1 VATRK
6 REITTEVCKR
16 FAKTNN
22 KAVARKLMAD
32 YPGLYSSENAAYKSV
47 CDVRGG
53 NGAIRR
59 ASKCVADKSAY
70 RPKQPT
76 GHKLECPPSLAEKWE
91 PYILET
97 PNKFL
102 VLSDLHVP
110 YHSTKAITAAVE
122 YGLSVGCKS
131 LLINGDLADWY
142 GISRHQ
148 KDPRKPRL
156 SEEIK
161 IIKELLGWLLPQ
173 FKGQKVYKAGN
184 HEERWDHFIWNN
196 APVFADMEYMRMDEL
211 LNLKAWKCEWV
222 ADQRIVM
229 AGKLPIIHGHELGRS
244 TFSPVNQA
252 RGAFMR
258 TLHTLLVGHGHRTST
273 HTEPDMMGSETTCW
287 STGCL
292 CDLTPEYARV
302 NKWNWGFCTLDVF
315 KSEEFQLENYRI
327 NRDGKVRAS

>member
-1 VATRK
+1 MATRK

-22 KAVARKLMAD
+22 KAVARKIMAD
-32 YPGLYSSENAAYKSV
+32 YPGLYSTLNSAYKSV

-91 PYILET
+91 PFHLKF
-97 PNKFL
+97 PSKFL
-102 VLSDLHVP
+102 ILSDIHVP
-110 YHSTKAITAAVE
+110 YHSEKAVQAAVR
-122 YGLSVGCKS
+122 YGVDNGYTS

-161 IIKELLGWLLPQ
+161 IIKQFLDWLLPQ
-173 FKGQKVYKAGN
+173 FPGQKVWKAGN

-196 APVFADMEYMRMDEL
+196 TPAFADLEYMQMHEL
-211 LNLKAWKCEWV
+211 LGLKARKCEWV
-222 ADQRIVM
+222 ADQRIIM
-229 AGKLPIIHGHELGRS
+229 GGKLPILHGHELGKS
-244 TFSPVNQA
+244 TFNPVNQA

-292 CDLTPEYARV
+292 CATDPEYARI
-302 NKWNWGFCTLDVF
+302 NKWNWGFATLDTF
-315 KSEEFQLENYRI
+315 KDAEFQLENYRI

>member
-22 KAVARKLMAD
+22 KAVARKIMAD
-32 YPGLYSSENAAYKSV
+32 YPGLYSTLNSAYKSV

-91 PYILET
+91 PFHLKF
-97 PNKFL
+97 PSKFL
-102 VLSDLHVP
+102 ILSDIHVP
-110 YHSTKAITAAVE
+110 YHSEKAVQAAVR
-122 YGLSVGCKS
+122 YGVDNGYTS

-161 IIKELLGWLLPQ
+161 IIKEFLDWLLPQ
-173 FKGQKVYKAGN
+173 FPGQKVWKAGN

-196 APVFADMEYMRMDEL
+196 TPAFADLEYMQMHEL
-211 LNLKAWKCEWV
+211 LGLKARKCEWV
-222 ADQRIVM
+222 ADQRIIM
-229 AGKLPIIHGHELGRS
+229 GGKLPILHGHELGKS
-244 TFSPVNQA
+244 TYHAYS
-252 RGAFMR
+252 
-258 TLHTLLVGHGHRTST
+258 S
-273 HTEPDMMGSETTCW
+273 
-287 STGCL
+287 
-292 CDLTPEYARV
+292 
-302 NKWNWGFCTLDVF
+302 
-315 KSEEFQLENYRI
+315 
-327 NRDGKVRAS
+327 